1 MVPVLLS
8 RLFLPILKRESKG
21 YILNVSSSAAYQ
33 AVPFLTIYSATK
45 AFLLSFSRGLHQEL
59 RKTNVSVTCV
69 CPGSTD
75 TGFADRALLG
85 PKGRKAAQRLNMS
98 PESVARI
105 AVKSMYARKTE
116 IITGFINQLG
126 AGLAWLLPK
135 ALVERTA
142 ATMYE

>member
-1 MVPVLLS
+1 
-8 RLFLPILKRESKG
+8 
-21 YILNVSSSAAYQ
+21 
-33 AVPFLTIYSATK
+33 
-45 AFLLSFSRGLHQEL
+45 
-59 RKTNVSVTCV
+59 
-69 CPGSTD
+69 
-75 TGFADRALLG
+75 LG

-105 AVKSMYARKTE
+105 AVKSMFARKTE